1 VQKAPDISA
10 AKNVNMLSWVPGIKV
25 IFCTVRD

>member
-1 VQKAPDISA
+1 VQKAPD
-10 AKNVNMLSWVPGIKV
+10 VNSFNLVPGIKV